1 MGLEVGVWSTK
12 QHIGGF
18 VVGFNGFRNCVLSQ
32 QLTGGPM
39 ERAETHS
46 SVPYVHAPA
55 LQRAV
60 KTLIFVDFEKNG
72 KSAQEQLQLSLSTAL
87 LELLYMG

>member
-1 MGLEVGVWSTK
+1 M
-12 QHIGGF
+12 
-18 VVGFNGFRNCVLSQ
+18 VGFNGFQNCVPSQ
-32 QLTGGPM
+32 IFTGSPM

-72 KSAQEQLQLSLSTAL
+72 KIRPGTAPVEPL
-87 LELLYMG
+87 NGIIGVTLYGVS

>member
-1 MGLEVGVWSTK
+1 M
-12 QHIGGF
+12 
-18 VVGFNGFRNCVLSQ
+18 VGFNGFQNCVPSQ
-32 QLTGGPM
+32 IFTGSPM

-46 SVPYVHAPA
+46 SVPYVHSPA

-60 KTLIFVDFEKNG
+60 KTLIFVDFEKNE

-87 LELLYMG
+87 SEELYMR

>member
-1 MGLEVGVWSTK
+1 
-12 QHIGGF
+12 
-18 VVGFNGFRNCVLSQ
+18 
-32 QLTGGPM
+32 M

>member
-1 MGLEVGVWSTK
+1 M
-12 QHIGGF
+12 
-18 VVGFNGFRNCVLSQ
+18 VGFNGFRKCVSSQ
-32 QLTGGPM
+32 IFAGSPM

-46 SVPYVHAPA
+46 SVPYVHSPA